1 MTIDFNFLKKEAI
14 LTYVTFGF
22 DFKKETILTYV
33 TIGFDLI
40 TDKSFLLCFWSDVT
54 IYLRT
59 YMYQCQKNV
68 YIVCIV
74 LC

>member
-33 TIGFDLI
+33 TIGFDSI
-40 TDKSFLLCFWSDVT
+40 TDITLLL
-54 IYLRT
+54 I
-59 YMYQCQKNV
+59 
-68 YIVCIV
+68 
-74 LC
+74 